1 MPIKLRV
8 VGILYN
14 NIVNLPGGGTVQ
26 QVLDAAVKSP
36 GPLASGFGYIPISP
50 SVRQERFPLMH
61 SKQLTQ
67 ILSRA

>member
-26 QVLDAAVKSP
+26 QVLDAAV
-36 GPLASGFGYIPISP
+36 
-50 SVRQERFPLMH
+50 
-61 SKQLTQ
+61 
-67 ILSRA
+67 